1 MEPMQLT
8 KLKWTKNDVTH
19 PKKEKTFDKLVSL
32 LDEITNREISNATKE
47 KLNETLDVL
56 NGMEENNFN
65 KNIMKTY
72 DKTIQTLVKEEKIVP
87 AGYYKM
93 LWMSLGM
100 AAFGIPMGV
109 AFSASLDNYAFI
121 GIGLPIGM
129 VIGMAIGAKKDEDAK
144 KKGLQLNVNM

>member
-1 MEPMQLT
+1 MQLT
-8 KLKWTKNDVTH
+8 KLKWTKNDVSE
-19 PKKEKTFDKLVSL
+19 PKKEKVLAKLIAL
-32 LDEITNREISNATKE
+32 LEEISNREISETTKE
-47 KLNETLDVL
+47 KLNFSLDAL
-56 NGMEENNFN
+56 NTMNQVELNRSI
-65 KNIMKTY
+65 KKTY
-72 DKTIQTLVKEEKIVP
+72 DNIVQILVKEEKLVP

-100 AAFGIPMGV
+100 ATFGIPMGV

>member
-1 MEPMQLT
+1 MESMQLT
-8 KLKWTKNDVTH
+8 KLKWTNTEVSDPKN
-19 PKKEKTFDKLVSL
+19 EKAFQKLVSL
-32 LDEITNREISNATKE
+32 LEEISNRELTETTVE
-47 KLNETLDVL
+47 KLNILLEAL
-56 NGMEENNFN
+56 NSLNQNNFN
-65 KNIMKTY
+65 KSIKKTY
-72 DKTIQTLVKEEKIVP
+72 DKVVQTLVKEEKMVP

-129 VIGMAIGAKKDEDAK
+129 VIGMAVGAKKDEDAK